1 MNRTPLRT
9 NLTDSRVGMA
19 PRLLVVDDY
28 PPNLVAIEAALE
40 TLGEP
45 LLMESSGQQA
55 LEHLLNGDY
64 AVALVDVQMPHL
76 SGLELARQ
84 LRQRGNETPIIFFT
98 AKDKDGDERLEERGY
113 QLGAVDF
120 IVKPVEPDVLRAK
133 VSTFLKLHGQKREL
147 ARLTALYDVDR
158 RTARQ
163 QLRTLTGVS
172 AALAGCLTAEDVVET
187 FICQAH
193 VAVAATSSFVF
204 LRSKDRADQLDVAAM
219 RGIVPDTL
227 ERFRSVPLHAELPLT
242 LAVKR
247 GAPVWISN
255 REQLLQES
263 PALDEASV
271 SQGLAALPV
280 VVNGVTLGGVVF
292 VFGEPRAWEI
302 DEREFFVTLVA
313 LFSTS
318 LERAQLLATE
328 RRAHEELGRRSEA
341 IRLMTDVG
349 TLLSSSLDY
358 EFMLSQLTKLLV
370 PVMADW
376 CSVDLLGED
385 GTLRRLSV
393 YHSDPTK
400 LDKLRE
406 MEARYPEL
414 METDRG
420 VFRVVRTGETEWT
433 PELTESELDHVARD
447 QDHLSL
453 IRGLGLRSY
462 IAVPLEARGRIF
474 GALSLVYS
482 ETDRRY
488 SADDVRYVEQ
498 LAQRAGL
505 AVDNAILFSEQV
517 KAREALERRTQQ
529 ALLVADVGTALA
541 RSSGTLAEALQRC
554 ADAVVRHTDA
564 ASALIWTVNVRT
576 GDTLDL
582 EACAGITSFEGPQ
595 AHIDMGKY
603 TIGLIAKSRTPLVT
617 NDFSLEPWSNDP
629 DWLRPKGMTA
639 FAGYPLIAGERLKG
653 VLGVFSRNALNEDA
667 VTGLSTIADAVAIGI
682 DRTRADHRARVER
695 DTLEVVN
702 EVGRALAAELD
713 QNRLV
718 QAVTDYSTRLAGA
731 AYGAFFYHVQ
741 GPNGESYLLHATSG
755 VPSEMIAGLEMLR
768 NTQVFAATFL
778 EHSTVRVAD
787 IRKDPRYGYS
797 PPHYGMP
804 DGQIPVASYLAVPV
818 VSRSGAVIGGLFFG
832 HPQPGVFTDR
842 HEELVQGVA
851 AQAAIAM
858 DNARLFAEAQRLIA
872 ELDES
877 NKDLDQFA
885 YIASHDLKAPL
896 RGISNLSQWLE
907 EDLADALTPSARQ
920 HLGLLRNRVERME
933 GLINGI
939 LDYSRAGRLRTKSEL
954 VDVGKLLQESIEMLS
969 VPAGARIEVAPD
981 MPQLTTERVPLQ
993 QVFMNLLS
1001 NALKHS
1007 KRTDPRVTVTAR
1019 DHGDFIEFSV
1029 TDNGP
1034 GIAPEFHERVWGI
1047 FQTLE
1052 PRDVVEGTGIGLSV
1066 VKKIVGH
1073 KGGHVDIHS
1082 QEGAGATF
1090 LFTWPRLEKA
1100 SHV

>member
-1 MNRTPLRT
+1 MNRMPLRS
-9 NLTDSRVGMA
+9 DSDDVRGNVA

-28 PPNLVAIEAALE
+28 PPNLVAIEAALDG
-40 TLGEP
+40 LGEP
-45 LLMESSGQQA
+45 LRSESSSQKA
-55 LEHLLNGDY
+55 LEFLLDGDY

-76 SGLELARQ
+76 SGLELASQ
-84 LRQRGNETPIIFFT
+84 LRQRGNDTPIIFLT
-98 AKDKDGDERLEERGY
+98 AKEGDDRLKERGY

-120 IVKPVEPDVLRAK
+120 IVKPVEADVLCAK
-133 VSTFLKLHGQKREL
+133 VRTFLKLHGQKCEL
-147 ARLTALYDVDR
+147 ARLTTLYDAER
-158 RTARQ
+158 RAARQ

-172 AALAGCLTAEDVVET
+172 AALAGCLTEGDVVQS

-193 VAVAATSSFVF
+193 EAVVATSSFVF
-204 LRSKDRADQLDVAAM
+204 VRSNDRPDQLDVAAM
-219 RGIVPDTL
+219 RGVVPPML
-227 ERFRSVPLHAELPLT
+227 ERFRRVPLDAQLPLT
-242 LAVKR
+242 TAVKR

-263 PALDEASV
+263 PALAGSSV
-271 SQGLAALPV
+271 SQAVAALPV
-280 VVNGVTLGGVVF
+280 IVNGVTLGGVVF
-292 VFGEPRAWEI
+292 VFSEPRAWDI

-313 LFSTS
+313 QFATA

-349 TLLSSSLDY
+349 TLLSSSLDQ

-376 CSVDLLGED
+376 CAVDLLGDD
-385 GTLRRLSV
+385 GQLRRLSV
-393 YHSDPTK
+393 HHADPTK
-400 LDKLRE
+400 LDQLRE
-406 MEARYPEL
+406 MEARYPEHV
-414 METDRG
+414 ETEPG
-420 VFRVVRTGETEWT
+420 AFRVVRTGETEWT
-433 PELTESELDHVARD
+433 PEITELDLAHVARD
-447 QDHLSL
+447 ADHLSR

-462 IAVPLEARGRIF
+462 IAVPLTARGCVF
-474 GALSLVYS
+474 GALTLVYS

-505 AVDNAILFSEQV
+505 AVDNAILFREQV
-517 KAREALERRTQQ
+517 KAREALERRTEQ

-541 RSSGTLAEALQRC
+541 RGSGTLTEALQRC
-554 ADAVVRHTDA
+554 VEAIVRHSDA
-564 ASALIWTVNVRT
+564 AAALIWTANVR
-576 GDTLDL
+576 GGETLDL
-582 EACAGITSFEGPQ
+582 EACAGIVPFEGPQ
-595 AHIDMGKY
+595 AHIEMGKY
-603 TIGLIAKSRTPLVT
+603 TIGLIAQSRTLFAT
-617 NDFSLEPWSNDP
+617 NDFSREPWTHDP
-629 DWLRPKGMTA
+629 DWLRPEGMTA

-653 VLGVFSRNALNEDA
+653 VLGVFSRNPLNEDA
-667 VTGLSTIADAVAIGI
+667 VAALSSIADAVAIGI

-695 DTLEVVN
+695 DTLEAVN
-702 EVGRALAAELD
+702 EVGRALAVELD
-713 QNRLV
+713 QSRLV

-731 AYGAFFYHVQ
+731 TYGAFFYHAQ
-741 GPNGESYLLHATSG
+741 DSNGEPHLLYATAG
-755 VPSEMIAGLEMLR
+755 VSSETMAGFAMPR
-768 NTQVFAATFL
+768 TTTQLFAATF
-778 EHSTVRVAD
+778 EEQTTVRVAD
-787 IRKDPRYGYS
+787 VLKDPRYGQS
-797 PPHYGMP
+797 PPHFGIP
-804 DGQIPVASYLAVPV
+804 DGHVNVASYLAVPV

-832 HPQPGVFTDR
+832 HPQPNVFTER

-858 DNARLFAEAQRLIA
+858 DNARLFTEAQRLIA

-877 NKDLDQFA
+877 NKELDQFA

-907 EDLADALTPSARQ
+907 EDLADVLTSSARE

-939 LDYSRAGRLRTKSEL
+939 LDYSRAGRLRTKSEFI
-954 VDVGKLLQESIEMLS
+954 DVGKLLQESIEMLS
-969 VPAGARIEVAPD
+969 VPAAARIEIAPD
-981 MPQLTTERVPLQ
+981 MPQLVTERVPLQ

-1001 NALKHS
+1001 NAVKHS
-1007 KRTDPRVTVTAR
+1007 RRTDPRVRVAAR
-1019 DHGDFIEFSV
+1019 EDGEFIEFSV

-1073 KGGHVDIHS
+1073 KGGRVDIHS
-1082 QEGAGATF
+1082 KEGAGATF
-1090 LFTWPRLEKA
+1090 LFTWPKSEKA